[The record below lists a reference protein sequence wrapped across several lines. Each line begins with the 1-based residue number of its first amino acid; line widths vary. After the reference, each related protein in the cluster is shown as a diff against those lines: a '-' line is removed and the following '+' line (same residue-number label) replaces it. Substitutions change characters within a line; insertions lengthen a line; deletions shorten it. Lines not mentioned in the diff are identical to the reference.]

1 MQMPVSGL
9 VLTLSREDSCRREAL
24 SALCEHALIAIG
36 ELAAHRLPIVV
47 DTPNSE
53 EDRAI
58 WEWLQELPG
67 VLFVDLVCTDA
78 TEDIEND
85 GDPSNRCSGK
95 SSSPAFLL
103 SSRPSSD
110 AAGVQLGE

>member
-9 VLTLSREDSCRREAL
+9 VLTLSREESCRQEAI
-24 SALCEHALIAIG
+24 SALYEHASIVIG
-36 ELAAHRLPIVV
+36 ELVAHRLPIVV
-47 DTPNSE
+47 DTPNCE

-58 WEWLQELPG
+58 WEWLLKLPG
-67 VLFVDLVCTDA
+67 VAFVDLVCTDA

-85 GDPSNRCSGK
+85 GDPSNRCSEK
-95 SSSPAFLL
+95 SSSPAFFH

>member
-9 VLTLSREDSCRREAL
+9 VLTLSREESCRREAL
-24 SALCEHALIAIG
+24 SALYEHASIAIG
-36 ELAAHRLPIVV
+36 ELVAHRLPIVV
-47 DTPNSE
+47 DTPSCE
-53 EDRAI
+53 EDQAI

-67 VLFVDLVCTDA
+67 VVFVDLVCTDA

-95 SSSPAFLL
+95 SSSPAFFL
-103 SSRPSSD
+103 SNRPSSD
-110 AAGVQLGE
+110 TAGVQLGE

>member
-9 VLTLSREDSCRREAL
+9 VLTLSREESCRREAL
-24 SALCEHALIAIG
+24 SALYEHASIVIG
-36 ELAAHRLPIVV
+36 ERVAHRLPIVV

-58 WEWLQELPG
+58 WEWLQKLPG
-67 VLFVDLVCTDA
+67 VAFVNLVCTDA

-85 GDPSNRCSGK
+85 CDPSNRCSGK
-95 SSSPAFLL
+95 SSSPAFFH
-103 SSRPSSD
+103 SNRPPFD
-110 AAGVQLGE
+110 AAGVKLGE

>member
-1 MQMPVSGL
+1 MPVSGL
-9 VLTLSREDSCRREAL
+9 VLTLSREELCRRKVLA
-24 SALCEHALIAIG
+24 ALCEHASIAIG

-58 WEWLQELPG
+58 WNWLQELPG

-78 TEDIEND
+78 TEDIGSD
-85 GDPSNRCSGK
+85 SDILSPSSRK
-95 SSSPAFLL
+95 SANPAFFL
-103 SSRPSSD
+103 SNRPSSD
-110 AAGVQLGE
+110 SAGVQFSE